1 MSADIYN
8 GQPAPVGAFP
18 WMVNMK
24 VWTQSQD
31 TGTIALSHIC
41 GGSLVGPDAVLTG
54 EQASAC
60 RRFCSTEDVNKAA
73 MLC

>member
-1 MSADIYN
+1 
-8 GQPAPVGAFP
+8 
-18 WMVNMK
+18 MVNMK